1 MLLTYYIAFQIQKKL
16 KMKSKKQFI
25 IIAFLLNTF
34 FVLVSTPWTFGLSYF
49 GESTLAWVLYY
60 VIGFIIGWYVTY
72 VFIRALII
80 LVNHTCEQFKEINN
94 GH

>member
-1 MLLTYYIAFQIQKKL
+1 
-16 KMKSKKQFI
+16 MKSKRQAFV
-25 IIAFLLNTF
+25 IALFLNTF

-49 GESTLAWVLYY
+49 GDSKVAWVIYY
-60 VIGFIIGWYVTY
+60 VIGYVLGLYVTY
-72 VFIRALII
+72 IFIRALAI